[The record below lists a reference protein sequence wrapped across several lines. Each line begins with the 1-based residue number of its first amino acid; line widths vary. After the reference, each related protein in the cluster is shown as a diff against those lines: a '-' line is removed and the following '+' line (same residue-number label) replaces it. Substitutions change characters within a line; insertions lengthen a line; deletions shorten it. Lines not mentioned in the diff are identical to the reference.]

1 LKKLDLRTGL
11 FRYRCSYMIYSSAL
25 DALPVA
31 SRDAVYTRLQQTLS
45 GRGDRD
51 VMETL
56 DNTRKG
62 WR

>member
-1 LKKLDLRTGL
+1 
-11 FRYRCSYMIYSSAL
+11 
-25 DALPVA
+25 LPVA
-31 SRDAVYTRLQQTLS
+31 ARDAVYTRLQQTLS

-56 DNTRKG
+56 DKTRKG